1 MIKEIKYNGYS
12 ANPSDYECADGDLAT
27 SIGVIPENG
36 ALKPILPPSEV
47 LQLESG
53 ASVMYIHETA
63 NIKHYIIFK
72 NNAISWWDGIDG
84 HEQVSLRTFKEIY
97 QINAIGNT
105 LLVLSE
111 DGMHYFLWKGYD
123 DGYLY
128 LGTKIPEC
136 PLSFGLQG
144 EMTVTDEFELAF
156 DDIAYETDKNIWN
169 GMTTATDP
177 FCKEFTDNNKRQITD
192 QVLGKVNKFIAENST
207 GKGKFLFPF
216 FVRYAYR
223 LYDGTLTMHSAPILM
238 IASSDCA
245 PNVGIFRVF
254 STHAEHSANR
264 CKAKVIGV
272 THGIDYAV
280 IHNSRLE
287 MIKNWR
293 DIVRSVDVF
302 VSKPI
307 YTYNQ
312 NGQCTQFVRTV
323 ENDCYSVCKF
333 VSQNAPT
340 STYPMR
346 YQRHDVNYM
355 YQLYTNNFQTI
366 YGYRLMIPRRSIDD
380 VKEDIRSTSQFY
392 LLESIPVEQLTT
404 TRTKLVVEEDYLQSL
419 VTREVMTDD
428 YDSHD
433 KLLPNYSFVYNSR
446 LNLANIRK
454 ELYYLYNIG
463 AMIPYTNGYVANWN
477 GMPPTQMDGTM
488 GASVYFYIKQDG
500 RDIVVSGE
508 SYSVSFYSP
517 PFLFLF
523 YPNINAYKAVIV
535 THYGFPQYYEVML
548 EQHKFLNGAFY
559 FAGWENPPTGLSD
572 YPTASPREQ
581 RIIDLPNKI
590 YTSEINNPFHFP
602 VLGINTIGTGTILG
616 ISSAVKALSEGQ
628 FGQFPLYA
636 FTTEG
641 VWALEV
647 SATGTYSAKQPIT
660 RDVVINPDSI
670 TQIDSSVLF
679 ATDRGIMHISGSAT
693 QCLSDSLNAEDLF
706 SIADLPKANALIDIF
721 NGKAG
726 ENEKA
731 TLSDITLL
739 PFNDF
744 LRECRMVY
752 DYTNQHII
760 VYNPTVRYAYVFS
773 LKSKLWGMMLSDIV
787 NNVNSYPEALAMADG
802 NRLVDFSTSSAET
815 ITALVVTRPFK
826 MEEPDVFKTID
837 TIIQRG
843 YFKPG
848 HVAQVLY
855 GSNDLF
861 NWHTVWSSTDK
872 YMRGFRG
879 TPYKAFR
886 IALICTLDRFES
898 LLGFSAQFNPRML
911 NRLR

>member
-1 MIKEIKYNGYS
+1 M
-12 ANPSDYECADGDLAT
+12 
-27 SIGVIPENG
+27 
-36 ALKPILPPSEV
+36 
-47 LQLESG
+47 
-53 ASVMYIHETA
+53 
-63 NIKHYIIFK
+63 
-72 NNAISWWDGIDG
+72 
-84 HEQVSLRTFKEIY
+84 
-97 QINAIGNT
+97 
-105 LLVLSE
+105 
-111 DGMHYFLWKGYD
+111 
-123 DGYLY
+123 
-128 LGTKIPEC
+128 
-136 PLSFGLQG
+136 
-144 EMTVTDEFELAF
+144 
-156 DDIAYETDKNIWN
+156 
-169 GMTTATDP
+169 
-177 FCKEFTDNNKRQITD
+177 
-192 QVLGKVNKFIAENST
+192 
-207 GKGKFLFPF
+207 
-216 FVRYAYR
+216 
-223 LYDGTLTMHSAPILM
+223 
-238 IASSDCA
+238 
-245 PNVGIFRVF
+245 
-254 STHAEHSANR
+254 
-264 CKAKVIGV
+264 
-272 THGIDYAV
+272 
-280 IHNSRLE
+280 
-287 MIKNWR
+287 
-293 DIVRSVDVF
+293 
-302 VSKPI
+302 
-307 YTYNQ
+307 
-312 NGQCTQFVRTV
+312 
-323 ENDCYSVCKF
+323 
-333 VSQNAPT
+333 
-340 STYPMR
+340 
-346 YQRHDVNYM
+346 
-355 YQLYTNNFQTI
+355 
-366 YGYRLMIPRRSIDD
+366 
-380 VKEDIRSTSQFY
+380 
-392 LLESIPVEQLTT
+392 
-404 TRTKLVVEEDYLQSL
+404 
-419 VTREVMTDD
+419 
-428 YDSHD
+428 
-433 KLLPNYSFVYNSR
+433 
-446 LNLANIRK
+446 
-454 ELYYLYNIG
+454 
-463 AMIPYTNGYVANWN
+463 
-477 GMPPTQMDGTM
+477 
-488 GASVYFYIKQDG
+488 
-500 RDIVVSGE
+500 
-508 SYSVSFYSP
+508 
-517 PFLFLF
+517 
-523 YPNINAYKAVIV
+523 
-535 THYGFPQYYEVML
+535 
-548 EQHKFLNGAFY
+548 
-559 FAGWENPPTGLSD
+559 
-572 YPTASPREQ
+572 
-581 RIIDLPNKI
+581 PNKI
-590 YTSEINNPFHFP
+590 YTSEVNNPFYFP
-602 VLGINTIGTGTILG
+602 ILGINSVGTGKVLG
-616 ISSAVKALSEGQ
+616 ISSAAKALSEGQ

-636 FTTEG
+636 FTTDG

-647 SATGTYSAKQPIT
+647 SSTGTYSAKQPIT

>member
-47 LQLESG
+47 LQLENG

-660 RDVVINPDSI
+660 RDVVINPESI
-670 TQIDSSVLF
+670 TQIDTAVLF

-826 MEEPDVFKTID
+826 IEEPDVFKTID

>member
-1 MIKEIKYNGYS
+1 MIKEIKYNGYT
-12 ANPSDYECADGDLAT
+12 ANPSDYECPDGDLAT
-27 SIGVIPENG
+27 SIGVIPEDG
-36 ALKPILPPSEV
+36 SLKPILPPSEV
-47 LQLESG
+47 FRLESG

-72 NNAISWWDGIDG
+72 NNAISWWNGTEE
-84 HEQVSLRTFKEIY
+84 HEQVFLRTFKEIY

-312 NGQCTQFVRTV
+312 NGQCTRFVRTV

-454 ELYYLYNIG
+454 ELYDLYNIG

-477 GMPPTQMDGTM
+477 GMPPTHMDGTM
-488 GASVYFYIKQDG
+488 GATVYFYIKQDG

-508 SYSVSFYSP
+508 S
-517 PFLFLF
+517 
-523 YPNINAYKAVIV
+523 
-535 THYGFPQYYEVML
+535 
-548 EQHKFLNGAFY
+548 
-559 FAGWENPPTGLSD
+559 
-572 YPTASPREQ
+572 
-581 RIIDLPNKI
+581 
-590 YTSEINNPFHFP
+590 
-602 VLGINTIGTGTILG
+602 GTI
-616 ISSAVKALSEGQ
+616 K
-628 FGQFPLYA
+628 
-636 FTTEG
+636 
-641 VWALEV
+641 
-647 SATGTYSAKQPIT
+647 
-660 RDVVINPDSI
+660 
-670 TQIDSSVLF
+670 
-679 ATDRGIMHISGSAT
+679 
-693 QCLSDSLNAEDLF
+693 
-706 SIADLPKANALIDIF
+706 
-721 NGKAG
+721 
-726 ENEKA
+726 
-731 TLSDITLL
+731 
-739 PFNDF
+739 
-744 LRECRMVY
+744 
-752 DYTNQHII
+752 
-760 VYNPTVRYAYVFS
+760 
-773 LKSKLWGMMLSDIV
+773 
-787 NNVNSYPEALAMADG
+787 
-802 NRLVDFSTSSAET
+802 
-815 ITALVVTRPFK
+815 
-826 MEEPDVFKTID
+826 
-837 TIIQRG
+837 
-843 YFKPG
+843 YF
-848 HVAQVLY
+848 V
-855 GSNDLF
+855 
-861 NWHTVWSSTDK
+861 
-872 YMRGFRG
+872 
-879 TPYKAFR
+879 
-886 IALICTLDRFES
+886 
-898 LLGFSAQFNPRML
+898 
-911 NRLR
+911 

>member
-47 LQLESG
+47 LQLENG

-660 RDVVINPDSI
+660 RDVVINPESI
-670 TQIDSSVLF
+670 TQIDTAVLF

-898 LLGFSAQFNPRML
+898 LLGFSTQFNPRML

>member
-47 LQLESG
+47 LQLENG

-647 SATGTYSAKQPIT
+647 STTGTYSAKQPIT
-660 RDVVINPDSI
+660 RDVVINPESI
-670 TQIDSSVLF
+670 TQIDTAVLF

-861 NWHTVWSSTDK
+861 NWHIVWSSTDK